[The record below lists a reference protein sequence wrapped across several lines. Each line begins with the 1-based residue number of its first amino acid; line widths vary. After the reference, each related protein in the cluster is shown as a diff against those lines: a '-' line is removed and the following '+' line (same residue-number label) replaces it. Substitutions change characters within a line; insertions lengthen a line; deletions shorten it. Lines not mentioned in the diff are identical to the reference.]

1 MHASRNEGSRQR
13 IAQDGS
19 MADARRT
26 CVGAQVEEAGS
37 VGGGRGWR
45 RRVGAGEDELV
56 DVATGEIV
64 ISQQSVTAS
73 DCGQAER
80 GKK

>member
-37 VGGGRGWR
+37 VGGGE
-45 RRVGAGEDELV
+45 VGAGGL
-56 DVATGEIV
+56 AQARMNWLMW
-64 ISQQSVTAS
+64 QQ
-73 DCGQAER
+73 GR
-80 GKK
+80 L